1 MAETTNGKMFVA
13 LPPDAVRH
21 FRQRVSFPIQL
32 EPVMKIKMGL
42 FAAAVGIA
50 VAAFFM
56 QKKGAESNA
65 ATDPSA
71 SASAKSTNVTATAL
85 PASSVLKI
93 DPRAKSPIAAATTNN
108 AKPISAD
115 MQQYRDRK
123 DFAALYDRLKTGAQT
138 PEAQYLQAEI
148 LERCSKKPPEPN
160 KPEET
165 REAKR
170 EKFVAGLTGSADKIV
185 VRTAAYDE
193 LNRDICGKLS
203 TIPQNK
209 EEIAALRKAAAD
221 AGDSRARAWQLN
233 SEILKATDEAQ
244 AANAGK
250 PGGLEPGGRGQ
261 GYVLNDQQ
269 WSTIRELLSSGDPA
283 VVGELRAVLSSTLA
297 DASLRIGPDKEPID
311 NRAFWNTWALVA
323 CDLGADCGS
332 NNRQLLA
339 DCMSQ
344 NRCGSNNVYD
354 HSYFYDASPND
365 AQAMERYRQQL
376 LEMIR
381 TNNFNNLQLVRGPQN
396 NRGTFIFRNR

>member
-1 MAETTNGKMFVA
+1 
-13 LPPDAVRH
+13 
-21 FRQRVSFPIQL
+21 
-32 EPVMKIKMGL
+32 MKIKIGL

-50 VAAFFM
+50 VAAFFV
-56 QKKGAESNA
+56 QKKGAESTSA
-65 ATDPSA
+65 AAPAA
-71 SASAKSTNVTATAL
+71 SASSQSTDVTKL

-93 DPRAKSPIAAATTNN
+93 DPRAKSPSIVPVATN

-123 DFAALYDRLKTGAQT
+123 DFAALYDRLKSGAQT

-148 LERCSKKPPEPN
+148 LDRCSKKPPEPN

-165 REAKR
+165 REVKR
-170 EKFVAGLTGSADKIV
+170 EKFIAGLTGSVDKIAI
-185 VRTAAYDE
+185 RTAAYDE

-203 TIPQNK
+203 TLPQNK

-221 AGDSRARAWQLN
+221 AGDTRARAWQLN
-233 SEILKATDEAQ
+233 SEIQKATEEAQ

-250 PGGLEPGGRGQ
+250 PGTQGSGGLGQ
-261 GYVLNDQQ
+261 GYVLSDQQ
-269 WSTIRELLSSGDPA
+269 WGTIRELLASGDPG
-283 VVGELRAVLSSTLA
+283 VISELRAVMSSTLV

-332 NNRQLLA
+332 NNRQLLV
-339 DCMSQ
+339 DCMNQ

-396 NRGTFIFRNR
+396 NRGTFVFRNR

>member
-1 MAETTNGKMFVA
+1 
-13 LPPDAVRH
+13 
-21 FRQRVSFPIQL
+21 
-32 EPVMKIKMGL
+32 MKIKMGL
-42 FAAAVGIA
+42 LVAAVGIA
-50 VAAFFM
+50 VAAFFVR
-56 QKKGAESNA
+56 QKGAESTVS
-65 ATDPSA
+65 TDPVASPSPKSA
-71 SASAKSTNVTATAL
+71 TVVGL

-93 DPRAKSPIAAATTNN
+93 DPRAKSPTAAPMAIN
-108 AKPISAD
+108 AKPVSAD

-123 DFAALYDRLKTGAQT
+123 DFSALYDRLKEGAQT

-148 LERCSKKPPEPN
+148 LDRCTKRAPDPN

-165 REAKR
+165 REVKR
-170 EKFVAGLTGSADKIV
+170 EKFISGLSGGADKIV
-185 VRTAAYDE
+185 IRTAAYDE
-193 LNRDICGKLS
+193 LNRDICGKLG

-209 EEIAALRKAAAD
+209 EEIAALRKAAAE
-221 AGDSRARAWQLN
+221 AGDPRARAWQLN
-233 SEILKATDEAQ
+233 SDILKATDEAQ

-250 PGGLEPGGRGQ
+250 PGSNEPGARGQ

-269 WSTIRELLSSGDPA
+269 WSTIRELLGSGDPG
-283 VVGELRAVLSSTLA
+283 VVGELRAVMSSTLVE
-297 DASLRIGPDKEPID
+297 ASLRIGPDKEPID

-332 NNRQLLA
+332 NSRQLLA

-365 AQAMERYRQQL
+365 AQSMERYRQQL

-381 TNNFNNLQLVRGPQN
+381 TNNFANLQLVRGPQS
-396 NRGTFIFRNR
+396 NRGTFVFRNR